1 MHVFGA
7 FRGTGDGRTGRCLI
21 TLRAGKGW
29 GTGISSGTTI
39 SLIIAATALV
49 GLAGTAAF
57 LLARRRRP
65 APAARDDRLVQAV
78 DEMRTRMDDLG
89 RDLSEALERA
99 ERESKRNRFLSDLGS
114 SIEFEELLERILDA
128 ALEVPGFDAAMVV
141 LEEAGGTS
149 AMATRGMT
157 PEEAAHPPSSG
168 AAGALPPGPITVSY
182 RYGAA
187 DAADTQLIRGGL
199 FVPLVSRE
207 GQSLGSLGLFWRR
220 PGYEPSSQRVG
231 AIEQIAATCIPA
243 IENARRYREAR
254 QLAETDALTGF
265 FNQRYFHETLRRE
278 ALRAQR
284 YDRQLALLIIDLDD
298 FKAVN
303 DRIGHLAGDAVL
315 AQVAEQLRNEIRSVD
330 IGCRVGGDEFGV
342 IMPEST
348 SEDASQLFQRMHDA
362 RLHDVRAGRGPCPD
376 LRRDRGAAPRGD
388 GGGPLRAGGLGALPR
403 EGPRQGPREHRHRLS
418 EPQSRTATRR
428 SARDGRSA
436 PPACSSVTPTR
447 APRGT
452 AAESGTTRSEASKV
466 AGGERVRRARPDDP
480 GLVRHPVGGCPEA
493 GEHEDGLVRVVHD
506 ERDPP
511 HRPAERI
518 PLCGRV
524 GEDREG
530 RRRESAPV
538 QPRNEC
544 RGDERPRAE
553 RDRGHA
559 AAHRE
564 RGERRPARST
574 RAREVERRK
583 RDGRRGRRLA
593 GRRPA
598 PPGRRCGRAS
608 RGRG

>member
-1 MHVFGA
+1 MP
-7 FRGTGDGRTGRCLI
+7 I

-39 SLIIAATALV
+39 SLITAATALV
-49 GLAGTAAF
+49 GLVGTAAF

-220 PGYEPSSQRVG
+220 PGYEPSSQRMG

-362 RLHDVRAGRGPCPD
+362 VSTMSVP
-376 LRRDRGAAPRGD
+376 
-388 GGGPLRAGGLGALPR
+388 GGGRVRISAGIAELRHG
-403 EGPRQGPREHRHRLS
+403 E
-418 EPQSRTATRR
+418 
-428 SARDGRSA
+428 
-436 PPACSSVTPTR
+436 
-447 APRGT
+447 T
-452 AAESGTTRSEASKV
+452 AAGLF
-466 AGGERVRRARPDDP
+466 ERADSALYRAKDLGKD
-480 GLVRHPVGGCPEA
+480 
-493 GEHEDGLVRVVHD
+493 
-506 ERDPP
+506 
-511 HRPAERI
+511 
-518 PLCGRV
+518 
-524 GEDREG
+524 
-530 RRRESAPV
+530 
-538 QPRNEC
+538 
-544 RGDERPRAE
+544 
-553 RDRGHA
+553 
-559 AAHRE
+559 
-564 RGERRPARST
+564 
-574 RAREVERRK
+574 
-583 RDGRRGRRLA
+583 
-593 GRRPA
+593 
-598 PPGRRCGRAS
+598 RAS
-608 RGRG
+608 IATD

>member
-1 MHVFGA
+1 MP
-7 FRGTGDGRTGRCLI
+7 I

-39 SLIIAATALV
+39 SLITAATALV
-49 GLAGTAAF
+49 GLVGTAAF

-220 PGYEPSSQRVG
+220 PGYEPSSQRMG

-330 IGCRVGGDEFGV
+330 IGCRVGG
-342 IMPEST
+342 T
-348 SEDASQLFQRMHDA
+348 S
-362 RLHDVRAGRGPCPD
+362 
-376 LRRDRGAAPRGD
+376 
-388 GGGPLRAGGLGALPR
+388 
-403 EGPRQGPREHRHRLS
+403 
-418 EPQSRTATRR
+418 
-428 SARDGRSA
+428 SA
-436 PPACSSVTPTR
+436 
-447 APRGT
+447 
-452 AAESGTTRSEASKV
+452 
-466 AGGERVRRARPDDP
+466 
-480 GLVRHPVGGCPEA
+480 
-493 GEHEDGLVRVVHD
+493 
-506 ERDPP
+506 
-511 HRPAERI
+511 
-518 PLCGRV
+518 
-524 GEDREG
+524 
-530 RRRESAPV
+530 
-538 QPRNEC
+538 
-544 RGDERPRAE
+544 
-553 RDRGHA
+553 
-559 AAHRE
+559 
-564 RGERRPARST
+564 
-574 RAREVERRK
+574 
-583 RDGRRGRRLA
+583 
-593 GRRPA
+593 
-598 PPGRRCGRAS
+598 
-608 RGRG
+608 

>member
-1 MHVFGA
+1 MAERVDA
-7 FRGTGDGRTGRCLI
+7 DYI
-21 TLRAGKGW
+21 AAGKGW

-39 SLIIAATALV
+39 TLIIAATAFV
-49 GLAGTAAF
+49 GLTGAAAF
-57 LLARRRRP
+57 LIARRRGH

-78 DEMRTRMDDLG
+78 DDMRTRMDDLG

-128 ALEVPGFDAAMVV
+128 ALEVPGFDAALVV

-207 GQSLGSLGLFWRR
+207 GQSLGNLALFWRR
-220 PGYEPSSQRVG
+220 PGFEPSSQRVA

-362 RLHDVRAGRGPCPD
+362 VSTMSVPGGSRVRISAGIAE
-376 LRRDRGAAPRGD
+376 LRHG
-388 GGGPLRAGGLGALPR
+388 
-403 EGPRQGPREHRHRLS
+403 E
-418 EPQSRTATRR
+418 
-428 SARDGRSA
+428 
-436 PPACSSVTPTR
+436 
-447 APRGT
+447 T
-452 AAESGTTRSEASKV
+452 AAGLF
-466 AGGERVRRARPDDP
+466 ERADSALYRAKDL
-480 GLVRHPVGGCPEA
+480 GK
-493 GEHEDGLVRVVHD
+493 
-506 ERDPP
+506 
-511 HRPAERI
+511 
-518 PLCGRV
+518 
-524 GEDREG
+524 DR
-530 RRRESAPV
+530 ATIAT
-538 QPRNEC
+538 
-544 RGDERPRAE
+544 D
-553 RDRGHA
+553 
-559 AAHRE
+559 
-564 RGERRPARST
+564 
-574 RAREVERRK
+574 
-583 RDGRRGRRLA
+583 
-593 GRRPA
+593 
-598 PPGRRCGRAS
+598 
-608 RGRG
+608 